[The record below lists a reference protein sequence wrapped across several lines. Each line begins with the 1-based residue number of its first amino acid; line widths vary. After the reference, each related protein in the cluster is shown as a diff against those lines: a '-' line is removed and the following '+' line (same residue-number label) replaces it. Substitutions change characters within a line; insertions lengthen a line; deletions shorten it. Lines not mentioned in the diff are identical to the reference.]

1 MNDFER
7 LQQIRCGG
15 NVERF
20 HVLPTIRRN
29 SVAAHS
35 WGVAVVC
42 LSLWD
47 DCSFS
52 LVKAAL
58 YHDCAEYLTGDL
70 PAPIK
75 LASEQVGS
83 VIRALEIDYEEKLN
97 IRIPLSDQDSARLK
111 FADSLDGALFCL
123 EELKMGNRMISK
135 PLSRYI
141 NYLSEQEI
149 EDVEWVIQALTQ
161 EAASL

>member
-1 MNDFER
+1 MNEFER
-7 LQQIRCGG
+7 LQKIRCGG

-75 LASEQVGS
+75 LASEQVS
-83 VIRALEIDYEEKLN
+83 SAIRALEIDYEKELN
-97 IRIPLSDQDSARLK
+97 IYIPLSEKDNARLK
-111 FADSLDGALFCL
+111 FADCLDGALFCL

-141 NYLSEQEI
+141 NYLSEQEM

-161 EAASL
+161 EAALL

>member
-1 MNDFER
+1 MDPFDR
-7 LQQIRCGG
+7 LNKIRCGG

-75 LASEQVGS
+75 LASEQISS
-83 VIRALEIDYEEKLN
+83 VIRTLEKDYEEELN
-97 IRIPLSDQDSARLK
+97 IRIPLSEKDKARLK
-111 FADSLDGALFCL
+111 FADCVDGAMFCL
-123 EELKMGNRMISK
+123 EEIKMGNKMVVK
-135 PLSRYI
+135 PFAKYI
-141 NYLSEQEI
+141 DYLNA
-149 EDVEWVIQALTQ
+149 VEMENCTWLIQALTK
-161 EAASL
+161 EAAQL